1 VGSCNGT
8 YLHLIRSGIGQTS
21 ATLEVGGR
29 NIKEEI
35 LQLHLDTTTLTYSL
49 SKENI
54 NDDMPY
60 EIGIIRNYIIKNN
73 GYSGTISNLLQLTKL
88 TIAANR
94 ASRLLNTHKDL
105 LASEGITFSIDPSRS
120 NGRIYTFQ
128 VEQKDDKDDTLCI

>member
-1 VGSCNGT
+1 MDKQV
-8 YLHLIRSGIGQTS
+8 LRLK
-21 ATLEVGGR
+21 VGGR

-35 LQLHLDTTTLTYSL
+35 LQLHLDTSTLTYSL
-49 SKENI
+49 SEENI

-73 GYSGTISNLLQLTKL
+73 GYSGTIPSLQLTKL